1 MNKTTTIQLDMKI
14 INGKWLIESLYQ
26 RPLQNAKYKY
36 KNKDVYELTTT
47 NIYLKNYTHAHTIL
61 KICGVCVT
69 NQHIHPVEL

>member
-36 KNKDVYELTTT
+36 KNKDVYELTTRY
-47 NIYLKNYTHAHTIL
+47 IYLKNYANTHTIM
-61 KICGVCVT
+61 KICGLCVT
-69 NQHIHPVEL
+69 NHPVEL